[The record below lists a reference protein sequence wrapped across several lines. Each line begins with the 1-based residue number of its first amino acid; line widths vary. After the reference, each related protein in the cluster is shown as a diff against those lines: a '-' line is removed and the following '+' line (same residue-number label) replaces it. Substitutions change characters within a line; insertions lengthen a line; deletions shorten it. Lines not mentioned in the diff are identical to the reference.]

1 MKFSNSLVYRIF
13 VVYFHNIDQS
23 KYELHLIRTD
33 KLSKNL
39 PSYASLIFDLP
50 SWGKLKNLISRYQ
63 ASRKL
68 LDYAVQE
75 NIDLIHCS
83 YQWLFPYAS
92 YVGRKLNIPVILHVR
107 GPNNKINLIKNYSSA
122 DQIICVS
129 KRIYEEFLDYGC
141 SGNKLSLIPDAISD
155 NFKINISKK
164 ELKIKLGIKKKFVV
178 AIVGRICKN
187 KKHHLFIEL
196 SNILSHCSDEIE
208 FLIVG
213 KIDDYDYYNY
223 IKKLSKISNAKI
235 TLSGHIEDMN
245 SLFNVIDIL
254 VSFSGGSVMY
264 EAMAWGKIVV
274 SIGFVNQNTSTF
286 LIDKKTALVFEENS
300 LELARDSIIEVLSDK
315 KLFASLSREASKII
329 KKNLLPKTIMKQV
342 ENVYECF

>member
-1 MKFSNSLVYRIF
+1 MKN
-13 VVYFHNIDQS
+13 
-23 KYELHLIRTD
+23 
-33 KLSKNL
+33 
-39 PSYASLIFDLP
+39 
-50 SWGKLKNLISRYQ
+50 
-63 ASRKL
+63 
-68 LDYAVQE
+68 
-75 NIDLIHCS
+75 
-83 YQWLFPYAS
+83 
-92 YVGRKLNIPVILHVR
+92 
-107 GPNNKINLIKNYSSA
+107 
-122 DQIICVS
+122 
-129 KRIYEEFLDYGC
+129 FLDYGC